1 MITKNGHQKI
11 SKIITIFLLIVYS
24 NNSRAENANFEPQ
37 INLNEI
43 LPSYDEEIYDEENN
57 KSQEQDIIDLDSD
70 MKLSPFA
77 RISILNKITAEVVS
91 IDLKLKESYLHE
103 KLRSEVWSVEY
114 YCQWK
119 GVFELEVDEDKFD
132 RKKLRWENS
141 MIFYGDIPILDETSG
156 RRPIAEEKILYWK
169 GEYRSF

>member
-11 SKIITIFLLIVYS
+11 SKIIIIFLLIVYS

-57 KSQEQDIIDLDSD
+57 KSQEQDIIDLNSD

-77 RISILNKITAEVVS
+77 SISVLNKITAEVVS

-103 KLRSEVWSVEY
+103 KLRIFAIDCYNSPP
-114 YCQWK
+114 
-119 GVFELEVDEDKFD
+119 LE
-132 RKKLRWENS
+132 KKE
-141 MIFYGDIPILDETSG
+141 
-156 RRPIAEEKILYWK
+156 IAVYLNIYLKDSNEKIFNGWMIKSLPSISSMEHPIYDIWIDDCY
-169 GEYRSF
+169 GS